1 MIKIRRAKIGD
12 VRPMHKLLGV
22 FSERRE
28 LLPRAISE
36 LYENLQQF
44 HVAEDKGTVI
54 GCCSLAVQW
63 DNLAEVKALGVDPEY
78 QGQGIGRKLVD
89 ACIKDAKT
97 LGRDAGFC
105 ADHERRF
112 FFKNRFSSSREE
124 PSAAQSVDGMCAVP
138 LFPGHLRG
146 DRHGE
151 RSGRCP
157 PAPAFKAA
165 DLPSDGTVPIEP
177 EGFAP
182 VLSKRKSL
190 NLPSTKKMLT
200 TSLYVVISLPC
211 STLTRS
217 SQNQPTSFGAGI
229 WWTPMASPSDGWP
242 R

>member
-63 DNLAEVKALGVDPEY
+63 DNLAEVKALGVDPDY
-78 QGQGIGRKLVD
+78 QGQGLGRKLVD
-89 ACIKDAKT
+89 ACIKDART
-97 LGRDAGFC
+97 LGVTRVFALTMKDGFFQKSVLF
-105 ADHERRF
+105 EWRRTTLPH
-112 FFKNRFSSSREE
+112 KVWTECVRC
-124 PSAAQSVDGMCAVP
+124 PY
-138 LFPGHLRG
+138 FPDTCVEIAMVKDLGG
-146 DRHGE
+146 V
-151 RSGRCP
+151 P

-182 VLSKRKSL
+182 VRSKRKS
-190 NLPSTKKMLT
+190 S
-200 TSLYVVISLPC
+200 
-211 STLTRS
+211 
-217 SQNQPTSFGAGI
+217 
-229 WWTPMASPSDGWP
+229 
-242 R
+242 